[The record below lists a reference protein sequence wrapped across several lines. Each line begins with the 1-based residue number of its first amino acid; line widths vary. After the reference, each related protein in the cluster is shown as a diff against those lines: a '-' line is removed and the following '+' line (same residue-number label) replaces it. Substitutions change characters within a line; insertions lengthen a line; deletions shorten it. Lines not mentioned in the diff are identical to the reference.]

1 MHTWSQCGSSAD
13 ARWCSQGLAI
23 NNIASNAWGE
33 EMYHSRSGY
42 TWILLPVTL
51 TYPTSSHPL
60 SFLTSLD
67 YFHLIVEN
75 VFQALLPLYKNNSD
89 RMTERGYKL
98 CEHRRIKCERGAGS
112 GIVKMRNI
120 VNLQPWWR
128 RAIRIHQDQ
137 EPGTARIR
145 HQDVSVAGRVI
156 RGSSIVHTFTI
167 KPTLRVRK
175 G

>member
-1 MHTWSQCGSSAD
+1 MLWLKGSVFNAIILWKLLHTWSQCGSWAD

-112 GIVKMRNI
+112 GIVKWGTLLIYSRDDAA
-120 VNLQPWWR
+120 PSGF
-128 RAIRIHQDQ
+128 IRIKNPAQ
-137 EPGTARIR
+137 PGSGIR
-145 HQDVSVAGRVI
+145 M
-156 RGSSIVHTFTI
+156 
-167 KPTLRVRK
+167 
-175 G
+175 

>member
-1 MHTWSQCGSSAD
+1 MLHTWSQCGTWAD

-42 TWILLPVTL
+42 TWILVAITQ

-128 RAIRIHQDQ
+128 HYQDSSGSRTRHNQDQ
-137 EPGTARIR
+137 E
-145 HQDVSVAGRVI
+145 SVCK
-156 RGSSIVHTFTI
+156 RGWPSGEGLLVHTFTI
-167 KPTLRVRK
+167 KPTLRQA
-175 G
+175 

>member
-1 MHTWSQCGSSAD
+1 MHTWSQCGMISAD

-112 GIVKMRNI
+112 GIVKWGTLLIYSRDDATI
-120 VNLQPWWR
+120 K
-128 RAIRIHQDQ
+128 IHQDQ
-137 EPGTARIR
+137 EPSTARIR

-156 RGSSIVHTFTI
+156 RGFSIVHTFTI

>member
-1 MHTWSQCGSSAD
+1 MLHTWSQCWSWAD

-33 EMYHSRSGY
+33 EVYHSRSGY

-128 RAIRIHQDQ
+128 HHQDSS
-137 EPGTARIR
+137 GSRTR
-145 HQDVSVAGRVI
+145 HSQDQASGCK
-156 RGSSIVHTFTI
+156 RGWPSDKRLLNSAYFYYYQTDTQ
-167 KPTLRVRK
+167 